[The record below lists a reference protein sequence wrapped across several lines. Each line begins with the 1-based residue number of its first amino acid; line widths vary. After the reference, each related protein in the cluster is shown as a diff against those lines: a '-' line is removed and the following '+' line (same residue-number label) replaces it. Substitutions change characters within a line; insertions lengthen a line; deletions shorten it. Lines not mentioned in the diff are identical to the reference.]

1 MIYYFTVKLPYSEL
15 LDANSLQGIYCLAT
29 INNNQWYRSKVK
41 NINEDSII
49 VEMFDIGLLTEVSL
63 KQVILE

>member
-15 LDANSLQGIYCLAT
+15 LDANSLLGIYCLAT

-41 NINEDSII
+41 NINEDSIA
-49 VEMFDIGLLTEVSL
+49 VEMFDIGLLTKVSL
-63 KQVILE
+63 KQVILK